1 MQQDH
6 AVRLPR
12 AIYERL
18 SADVVGLPRTVET
31 FRNILKH
38 EQLFLNLPKPGAT
51 AGLVLKHAT
60 AVFRSLHSRR
70 EPMSYKFGY
79 THCPVFRWCNRK
91 FGYQFA
97 VQKYDRMDVLY
108 VASDPIGPGFL
119 EAALIQQFMGRWS
132 GHVIE
137 VFYCFVLW
145 EFKFIY
151 APQVSLLLRVY
162 LEPSQLSIH
171 SKIDRRQS
179 WLPQ

>member
-119 EAALIQQFMGRWS
+119 EAALIQQFMG
-132 GHVIE
+132 HVIE
-137 VFYCFVLW
+137 AFYCFVLW
-145 EFKFIY
+145 EFINSYTPLKCLCFGAYI
-151 APQVSLLLRVY
+151 A
-162 LEPSQLSIH
+162 PSQLSIH